1 MEQLT
6 IFKGRVI
13 DGNGG
18 APIEKGIVAVS
29 GNRIQLVCR
38 EDEFDVPE
46 NAKVIEI
53 QNGTVMPGFIDQHV
67 HIGMGSINHKSLY
80 SMHPY
85 EKVCYAIRNL
95 SDLLNAGFTTVR
107 DCGGVSNHLKNALAT
122 GLIEGPRVFS
132 AGRTITQTN
141 GHFDQIKSF
150 PIEFNEKGNIL
161 AYIAD
166 GVPEVRK
173 AARMNLREGA
183 DFLKCMLSAGV
194 VSQSNN
200 LETQEFADEEIKA
213 MVEEANKI
221 GTYVAA
227 HSISNKAV
235 KAAVRCGVKSI
246 EHAYFLQED
255 DLEGIIK
262 NDHWVI
268 PTLAITEMFMINIRN
283 KTNPN
288 NKLSPWLIQKMPPA
302 YERQEASVRMA
313 RAAGVKV
320 GFGTDLVGDA
330 DICPFGEN
338 GREFGLLVRRGGYTP
353 METITMATKFG
364 SEVVMNPDL
373 GTLEKGKLADI
384 VVVKGDP
391 VADIDLLANKD
402 NIPIVMKDGVV
413 KKNMEG

>member
-1 MEQLT
+1 M
-6 IFKGRVI
+6 
-13 DGNGG
+13 
-18 APIEKGIVAVS
+18 
-29 GNRIQLVCR
+29 
-38 EDEFDVPE
+38 
-46 NAKVIEI
+46 
-53 QNGTVMPGFIDQHV
+53 
-67 HIGMGSINHKSLY
+67 
-80 SMHPY
+80 
-85 EKVCYAIRNL
+85 
-95 SDLLNAGFTTVR
+95 
-107 DCGGVSNHLKNALAT
+107 
-122 GLIEGPRVFS
+122 
-132 AGRTITQTN
+132 
-141 GHFDQIKSF
+141 
-150 PIEFNEKGNIL
+150 
-161 AYIAD
+161 
-166 GVPEVRK
+166 
-173 AARMNLREGA
+173 
-183 DFLKCMLSAGV
+183 
-194 VSQSNN
+194 
-200 LETQEFADEEIKA
+200 
-213 MVEEANKI
+213 
-221 GTYVAA
+221 AA

-402 NIPIVMKDGVV
+402 NIRIVMKDGVV